1 MCSGCGKSEKERF
14 IEKLE
19 NDKGFVCDES
29 TCIHNQ
35 DIENHINGIDMYSFL
50 VYTFNFNAND
60 FTLGYSYTSYQNNE
74 TVTDENYVATY
85 NYENDEIFAKK
96 GVSTIY
102 EYNYQTHKLVKKEIY
117 SMYNKSYD
125 CLYKNDK
132 DISEKCSYLKEKC
145 EDVKGMFYNYLGD
158 YSINDL
164 IE

>member
-1 MCSGCGKSEKERF
+1 MNNFFKYMLLFLLISVMCSGCGKSEKDRF
-14 IEKLE
+14 IKKLE
-19 NDKGFVCDES
+19 NGNGFVCDES

-50 VYTFNFNAND
+50 VYTFNFNNND
-60 FTLGYSYTSYQNNE
+60 FTLGFSFTSYKNNE

-85 NYENDEIFAKK
+85 NYENDEIFAKT

-117 SMYNKSYD
+117 SMYNESYD
-125 CLYKNDK
+125 CL
-132 DISEKCSYLKEKC
+132 C
-145 EDVKGMFYNYLGD
+145 EDVKGKFYNYLGD